1 MKEDL
6 EKPRKAS
13 TSFNSPRINTG
24 GEYSNHIRHPRFEIN
39 FNTKYNQEL
48 IDSYK
53 NQIIPKKRKER
64 MLPNII
70 GKKRIFFFYFF
81 FQLLPNHPSL

>member
-13 TSFNSPRINTG
+13 SFNSPRINNG

-53 NQIIPKKRKER
+53 NQIIPKRRKER

-70 GKKRIFFFYFF
+70 GNYK
-81 FQLLPNHPSL
+81 FQSLPSIVCL